1 MRSSGRGRESFED
14 QVSTNISD
22 VIQALESDLMT
33 RGVAINLFEVTNR
46 IGPQSEAAKH
56 EKLTRE
62 KSFPKDSTVV
72 VD

>member
-46 IGPQSEAAKH
+46 IGPQSEAAEH
-56 EKLTRE
+56 EDLSGE
-62 KSFPKDSTVV
+62 EDLSFDSIV
-72 VD
+72 VDD